1 MNKTFLAIL
10 ILAAISISIIL
21 LRIDQS
27 KGEKYKKLTKDEIDS
42 FIPDLNYHILD
53 TRNNSISNQGYLKNS
68 LLMPLTMD
76 YDRWLPIFV
85 NIDKEVILICEKDNY
100 EKAYAMTKSLGNY
113 EIKGYAIYDELIQE
127 NEKNIQ
133 VAEYNENTKSD
144 VENLVNNGAYLLD
157 IRDIKEYNQTGV
169 IQNSNLIPL
178 PTFVTDYNKITK
190 DEDVYIFCGG
200 GGRALLGMSYL
211 KRAGYTNKLI
221 VMRGG
226 MGKTIKEGYSLV
238 EYTG

>member
-1 MNKTFLAIL
+1 MNKTFFAIL

-27 KGEKYKKLTKDEIDS
+27 KGENYKKLTKDEIDS
-42 FIPDLNYHILD
+42 FISDLNYFILD
-53 TRNNSISNQGYLKNS
+53 IRNNSISNQGYLKNS

-85 NIDKEVILICEKDNY
+85 NTEKEVILICDKDNY

-200 GGRALLGMSYL
+200 GGRALLGISYL

-238 EYTG
+238 KYTG

>member
-1 MNKTFLAIL
+1 MKNMLFAIL
-10 ILAAISISIIL
+10 IIAAISISIIL
-21 LRIDQS
+21 YRNAQS
-27 KGEKYKKLTKDEIDS
+27 KGEKYKKLTKDEVDS
-42 FIPDLNYHILD
+42 FIPDLNYFILD

-85 NIDKEVILICEKDNY
+85 NQDKKVILICDKDNY
-100 EKAYAMTKSLGNY
+100 EKAHTMTKSLGNY
-113 EIKGYAIYDELIQE
+113 EIVGYAIYDELIQE

-133 VAEYNENTKSD
+133 VAEYNENTKAD
-144 VENLVNNGAYLLD
+144 VENLVQNGAYLLD

-169 IQNSNLIPL
+169 IQNSHLIPL
-178 PTFVTDYNKITK
+178 PTFVTDYDKVDK
-190 DEDVYIFCGG
+190 DVDVYIFCGG

-211 KRAGYTNKLI
+211 KRSGYTNKLI

-238 EYTG
+238 QYSG

>member
-1 MNKTFLAIL
+1 MNNTFLTIL
-10 ILAAISISIIL
+10 IFAVISISIIL
-21 LRIDQS
+21 SRINQS
-27 KGEKYKKLTKDEIDS
+27 IGEKYKKLTKDEIDS
-42 FIPDLNYHILD
+42 FIPDLNNFILD
-53 TRNNSISNQGYLKNS
+53 IRNNSISNQGYLKNS

>member
-1 MNKTFLAIL
+1 MNKAFLTIL

-42 FIPDLNYHILD
+42 FLPDLNYYILD

-85 NIDKEVILICEKDNY
+85 NTDKEVILICDKDNY
-100 EKAYAMTKSLGNY
+100 EKAHEMTKSLGNY

-144 VENLVNNGAYLLD
+144 VENLVKNGAYLLD

-178 PTFVTDYNKITK
+178 PTFITDYNKITK

>member
-1 MNKTFLAIL
+1 MNNTLFAIL
-10 ILAAISISIIL
+10 ILVAISISIIL
-21 LRIDQS
+21 LRNNQS
-27 KGEKYKKLTKDEIDS
+27 KGEKYKKLSKEEIDS
-42 FIPDLNYHILD
+42 FIPDLNHYILD

-76 YDRWLPIFV
+76 YDRWLPIFA
-85 NIDKEVILICEKDNY
+85 NKDKKVILICDKDNY
-100 EKAYAMTKSLGNY
+100 EKAHTMTKSLGNY
-113 EIKGYAIYDELIQE
+113 EIIGYAIYDELIQE

-133 VAEYNENTKSD
+133 VAEYNENTKTD
-144 VENLVNNGAYLLD
+144 VENLVQKGAYLLD

-169 IQNSNLIPL
+169 IQNSHLIPL

-211 KRAGYTNKLI
+211 KRSGYTNKLI

-226 MGKTIKEGYSLV
+226 MGKTIKEGYPFV

>member
-1 MNKTFLAIL
+1 MNNAFLTIL
-10 ILAAISISIIL
+10 IFAVISISIIL
-21 LRIDQS
+21 SRINQS
-27 KGEKYKKLTKDEIDS
+27 IGEKYKKLTKDEIDS
-42 FIPDLNYHILD
+42 FIPDLNYYILD

-85 NIDKEVILICEKDNY
+85 NTDKKVILICDKDNY
-100 EKAYAMTKSLGNY
+100 EKAHSMTKSLGNY
-113 EIKGYAIYDELIQE
+113 KIEGYSIYDELIQE
-127 NEKNIQ
+127 NKNNIQ
-133 VAEYNENTKSD
+133 VAEYNENTKAD
-144 VENLVNNGAYLLD
+144 VENLVAKGAYLLD

-178 PTFVTDYNKITK
+178 PTFVTDYNKIPQDK
-190 DEDVYIFCGG
+190 DVYVFCGG

-211 KRAGYTNKLI
+211 KRQGYTNKII

-238 EYTG
+238 KYTG

>member
-1 MNKTFLAIL
+1 MNNAFLTIL
-10 ILAAISISIIL
+10 IFAVISISIIL
-21 LRIDQS
+21 SRINQS
-27 KGEKYKKLTKDEIDS
+27 IGEKYKKLTKDEIDS
-42 FIPDLNYHILD
+42 FIPDLNYYILD

-85 NIDKEVILICEKDNY
+85 NTDKKVILICDKDNY
-100 EKAYAMTKSLGNY
+100 EKAHTMTKSLGNY

-178 PTFVTDYNKITK
+178 PTFITDYNKITK
-190 DEDVYIFCGG
+190 DQDVYIFCGG

-211 KRAGYTNKLI
+211 KREGYTNKLI

>member
-1 MNKTFLAIL
+1 MNNTFFAIL
-10 ILAAISISIIL
+10 FLVAISISIIL
-21 LRIDQS
+21 FGINQS

-42 FIPDLNYHILD
+42 FIPDLNYYILD

-85 NIDKEVILICEKDNY
+85 NTDKEVILICDKDNY
-100 EKAYAMTKSLGNY
+100 EKAHAMTKSLGNY

-211 KRAGYTNKLI
+211 KREGYTNKLI

>member
-42 FIPDLNYHILD
+42 FIPDLNYYILD

>member
-21 LRIDQS
+21 LRNDQS

-42 FIPDLNYHILD
+42 FIPDLNYFILD
-53 TRNNSISNQGYLKNS
+53 IRNNSISNQGYLKNS

-157 IRDIKEYNQTGV
+157 IRDIKEYNQIGV

-178 PTFVTDYNKITK
+178 PTFITDYNKIAK
-190 DEDVYIFCGG
+190 DQDVYIFCGG

-238 EYTG
+238 EYSG